1 MDLWAIFAA
10 QLSLAWVGIAEYAI
24 WVPLAMARSVYVPAS
39 SFSCTGSTVNPP
51 VSDLEQLLA
60 SMQPEWNEGAYVF
73 SSVPANRDV
82 SQLAPVATFRERE
95 GLTIIIDE
103 PTALREGL
111 PVLFRAAW
119 ITLTVH
125 SDLQAV
131 GLTAAVAE
139 ALTKSRISCN
149 VVAAAFHDHIFV
161 PIERAADALAQLAGL
176 QAQAAQRTGV

>member
-1 MDLWAIFAA
+1 MS
-10 QLSLAWVGIAEYAI
+10 Q
-24 WVPLAMARSVYVPAS
+24 
-39 SFSCTGSTVNPP
+39 P
-51 VSDLEQLLA
+51 VSDLALLLA
-60 SMQPEWNEGAYVF
+60 SMQPELNEGAYVF
-73 SSVPANRDV
+73 STVQADSDV
-82 SQLAPVATFRERE
+82 SRLAPVATFRERE
-95 GLTIIIDE
+95 GLTVILDE

-139 ALTKSRISCN
+139 ALTKASISCN

-161 PIERAADALAQLAGL
+161 PADRAADALAQLAGL
-176 QAQAAQRTGV
+176 QARAARDVTT

>member
-1 MDLWAIFAA
+1 MS
-10 QLSLAWVGIAEYAI
+10 Q
-24 WVPLAMARSVYVPAS
+24 
-39 SFSCTGSTVNPP
+39 P

-60 SMQPEWNEGAYVF
+60 TMQPSLNDGAYVF
-73 SSVPANRDV
+73 SSVHPDTDV
-82 SQLAPVATFRERE
+82 SKYSPLATFRERE
-95 GLTIIIDE
+95 GLTVIVDE
-103 PTALREGL
+103 ATAIRHGL

-139 ALTKSRISCN
+139 VLTQARISCN

-161 PIERAADALAQLAGL
+161 PVERAADAIAQLTKLQGRAAGSMPS
-176 QAQAAQRTGV
+176 

>member
-1 MDLWAIFAA
+1 M
-10 QLSLAWVGIAEYAI
+10 
-24 WVPLAMARSVYVPAS
+24 
-39 SFSCTGSTVNPP
+39 NPP
-51 VSDLEQLLA
+51 ITDLEQLLA
-60 SMQPEWNEGAYVF
+60 SMKPELNAGAYVF
-73 SSVPANRDV
+73 SSVPADRDV

-176 QAQAAQRTGV
+176 QAQAAQSIGG

>member
-1 MDLWAIFAA
+1 MS
-10 QLSLAWVGIAEYAI
+10 Q
-24 WVPLAMARSVYVPAS
+24 
-39 SFSCTGSTVNPP
+39 P
-51 VSDLEQLLA
+51 VSDLALLLA
-60 SMQPEWNEGAYVF
+60 SMQPELNEGAYVF
-73 SSVPANRDV
+73 STVQADSDV
-82 SQLAPVATFRERE
+82 SRLAPVATFRERE
-95 GLTIIIDE
+95 GLTVILDE

-139 ALTKSRISCN
+139 VLTKASISCN

-161 PIERAADALAQLAGL
+161 PADRAADALAQLAGL
-176 QAQAAQRTGV
+176 QARAARDATT

>member
-1 MDLWAIFAA
+1 MS
-10 QLSLAWVGIAEYAI
+10 Q
-24 WVPLAMARSVYVPAS
+24 
-39 SFSCTGSTVNPP
+39 P
-51 VSDLEQLLA
+51 VTKLEQLLA
-60 SMQPEWNEGAYVF
+60 SMQPELNDGAYIF
-73 SSVPANRDV
+73 SSVQPDRDV
-82 SQLAPVATFRERE
+82 SRLAPLATFRERE

-103 PTALREGL
+103 PTAVREGL

-139 ALTKSRISCN
+139 ALTRASISCN

-161 PIERAADALAQLAGL
+161 PIELAADALAQLAGL
-176 QAQAAQRTGV
+176 QARARRAAAG

>member
-1 MDLWAIFAA
+1 MS
-10 QLSLAWVGIAEYAI
+10 Q
-24 WVPLAMARSVYVPAS
+24 
-39 SFSCTGSTVNPP
+39 P

-60 SMQPEWNEGAYVF
+60 SMRPELNDGAYVF
-73 SSVPANRDV
+73 SSVHADTDV
-82 SQLAPVATFRERE
+82 SRLAPVATFHERE
-95 GLTIIIDE
+95 GLTVIIDE
-103 PTALREGL
+103 ATALREGL

-139 ALTKSRISCN
+139 ALTKASISCN

-161 PIERAADALAQLAGL
+161 PVERAADALAQLAGL
-176 QAQAAQRTGV
+176 QARAGQTAAG

>member
-1 MDLWAIFAA
+1 MS
-10 QLSLAWVGIAEYAI
+10 Q
-24 WVPLAMARSVYVPAS
+24 
-39 SFSCTGSTVNPP
+39 P
-51 VSDLEQLLA
+51 VSDLALLLA
-60 SMQPEWNEGAYVF
+60 SMRPELNEGAYVF
-73 SSVPANRDV
+73 STVQVDSDV
-82 SQLAPVATFRERE
+82 TRLAPVATFRERE
-95 GLTIIIDE
+95 GMTVILDE

-139 ALTKSRISCN
+139 ALTNANISCN

-161 PIERAADALAQLAGL
+161 PADRATDALTQLAGL
-176 QAQAAQRTGV
+176 QARAARDATA

>member
-1 MDLWAIFAA
+1 
-10 QLSLAWVGIAEYAI
+10 
-24 WVPLAMARSVYVPAS
+24 
-39 SFSCTGSTVNPP
+39 
-51 VSDLEQLLA
+51 
-60 SMQPEWNEGAYVF
+60 MQPELNEGRYVF
-73 SSVPANRDV
+73 SSVPAGTDIV
-82 SQLAPVATFRERE
+82 HLEPVATFRERE

-111 PVLFRAAW
+111 PILFVSAW

-139 ALTKSRISCN
+139 ALTKAGISCN

-161 PIERAADALAQLAGL
+161 PAARAADALEQLTALQQQASRRAAG
-176 QAQAAQRTGV
+176 